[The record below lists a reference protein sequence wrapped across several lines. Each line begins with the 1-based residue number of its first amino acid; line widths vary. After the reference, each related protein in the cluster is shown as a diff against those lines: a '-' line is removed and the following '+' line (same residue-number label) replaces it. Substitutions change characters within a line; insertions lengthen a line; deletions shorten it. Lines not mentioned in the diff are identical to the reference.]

1 MPLYLGVARRIAA
14 RYRARMRCPW
24 CKADDDKVVD
34 SRLVDRGEAVRRR
47 RECKGCRRRFTTFER
62 VESVGLWV
70 VKRDG
75 TREPF
80 DRDKVASGIDK
91 AMKNR
96 PVTGSQVEAM
106 TDRVEGRLMRRGPE
120 VSSQQIGMEVLA
132 QLKKADHI
140 AYMRFASV
148 YKDFQD
154 LGDFER
160 ELGGLLE
167 KRTPAKSRT
176 RSAGSP

>member
-1 MPLYLGVARRIAA
+1 
-14 RYRARMRCPW
+14 MRCPW

-34 SRLVDRGEAVRRR
+34 SRLVDRGGAVRRR
-47 RECKGCRRRFTTFER
+47 RECKSCRRRFTTFER
-62 VESVGLWV
+62 VEGVGLWV

-80 DRDKVASGIDK
+80 DRDKVAAGISK
-91 AMKNR
+91 AIKNR
-96 PVTGSQVEAM
+96 PVTVGQVDAM
-106 TDRVEGRLMRRGPE
+106 ADRIEERLLRKGPE
-120 VSSQQIGMEVLA
+120 VTSQQIGLEVLA

-167 KRTPAKSRT
+167 KKVPAKARVG
-176 RSAGSP
+176 RGPADA

>member
-1 MPLYLGVARRIAA
+1 
-14 RYRARMRCPW
+14 MRCPW
-24 CKADDDKVVD
+24 CKADDDRVVD

-47 RECKGCRRRFTTFER
+47 RECKSCNRRFTTFER
-62 VESVGLWV
+62 VEGVGLWV

-75 TREPF
+75 VREPF
-80 DRDKVASGIDK
+80 DRDKVAAGISK
-91 AMKNR
+91 AIKNR
-96 PVTGSQVEAM
+96 PVTVGQVEAM
-106 TDRVEGRLMRRGPE
+106 SDRIEERLMRKGPE
-120 VSSQQIGMEVLA
+120 VTSQQIGIEVLA

-167 KRTPAKSRT
+167 KKVPAKSRSGRT
-176 RSAGSP
+176 TSGA